1 MLTILTYGSVR
12 SQVLPFQ
19 SYSSR
24 DGLVSDAVTCILQD
38 SSGFIWIGTNDGLSK
53 YDGASF
59 TNYSMKEGLPPAA
72 ILCLAEGPRGTLW
85 MGTTY
90 EGVVRYRDGVFK
102 TIRLDS
108 IARANYV
115 TRILVDHNGNAWC
128 QTRAGLF
135 IVHADSV
142 YHIQDDLEKQYNF
155 DPERQPWT
163 FVCHESDTLLW
174 LSDGKRFVRY
184 SPGRT
189 SFAGEPFSVP
199 SSGIHPVEGLLDRD
213 GNVWILGSLDTGYRY
228 MLYRYRD
235 GSLMQQRE
243 FTAVFP
249 NVIGTDRGGDVW
261 IGSSS
266 GLYKFSVS
274 DFPKREFTHLTT
286 INGLPSLDTGTGVI
300 DREDNLWVADAGK
313 AILKLAEHS
322 ISRFTTKA
330 FFVYGNAGAIQDSR
344 HHLWLPSNNGLFEA
358 FQENSGDWRTQIHQS
373 MGKQEGSA
381 VQSLIHRSGDS
392 FYGLVDDRL
401 SLYDIDRR
409 GNASRVVLRSE
420 LPIHDSSDSYVAM
433 VDHANRLWKG
443 LSGVGIEVAD
453 AKTGALL
460 YTYSTKDNLPGSSPL
475 AIYQDTKGN
484 VWLGAED
491 ATEGALAVHWSGD
504 PIGAPLTRFTR
515 TAGFPYGRV
524 SRLFEDTEG
533 RLWIGTRYEGLVVRD
548 GLQFTNISTKEGMH
562 SNAISC
568 IAQDSVGRIWVGTH
582 AGLESIDMKSLQP
595 LPLKPELVGTMYNC
609 GATGNGIIWG
619 AGLNTFLVYDYSQE
633 RRDNIPPLVYITSVT
648 ANGKALRPDLRSE
661 LQYDQNNVTVEFV
674 GIGFRNEKAMRYE
687 FMLEGADN
695 GWGAS
700 SAQRQVNYAALKPG
714 GYRFLVKAITGEGI
728 ASSGTSSFSF
738 GILPPFWQRGWFV
751 TLSVLTTGLLLYA
764 LYRYRLH
771 QLLAME
777 RMRTAIATDLHDDIG
792 TSLTRIALYA
802 DASLREL
809 GGQPGHRANEKSSR
823 LSELLK
829 DIGGTS
835 RGLVDAMSDI
845 VWAVDPK
852 NDSFE
857 NVLIRMKTLAARML
871 DAKGIDYDIHIA
883 PDLSPLDM
891 PLQYRR
897 HFFLVFKE
905 AVNNIIKHS
914 CATRVDL
921 SINRAN
927 GMLVMDLQDNGIGFN
942 TASPKEGNGLRNMKA
957 RARALGGEY
966 TVTSDQGTGTK
977 VHFTMRIA

>member
-1 MLTILTYGSVR
+1 MFTILACRSAR

-38 SSGFIWIGTNDGLSK
+38 SRGFIWIGTNDGLSK

-59 TNYSMKEGLPPAA
+59 TNYAMNEGLPPAA
-72 ILCLAEGPRGTLW
+72 ILCLAEGPDGTLW

-90 EGVVRYRDGVFK
+90 EGVVRFRDGVFK
-102 TIRLDS
+102 TMRLDS
-108 IARANYV
+108 IAQANYV

-142 YHIQDDLEKQYNF
+142 YRIQDELEKKYGF
-155 DPERQPWT
+155 DPDRRPWT

-199 SSGIHPVEGLLDRD
+199 SSAIHPVEGLLDKD
-213 GNVWILGSLDTGYRY
+213 GNLWIVGSLNTGFRY
-228 MLYRYRD
+228 MLYRFRE
-235 GSLMQQRE
+235 GHLKGQRE
-243 FTAVFP
+243 FTALFP
-249 NVIGTDRGGDVW
+249 SVIGTDRGGDVW

-266 GLYKFSVS
+266 GLYKFNVQE
-274 DFPKREFTHLTT
+274 FPQREFTHLTT
-286 INGLPSLDTGTGVI
+286 VNGLPSLDTGTGVT
-300 DREDNLWVADAGK
+300 DREDNLWVVNAGK
-313 AILKLAEHS
+313 AILKLSEHS
-322 ISRFTTKA
+322 ILRFTTKA
-330 FFVYGNAGAIQDSR
+330 FFVYGNAGAVRDSR
-344 HHLWLPSNNGLFEA
+344 HHLWLPSNTGLFEA
-358 FQENSGDWRTQIHQS
+358 FQENSGNWTTQVHES
-373 MGKQEGSA
+373 RGKQEGA
-381 VQSLIHRSGDS
+381 QCLVQLAGDS
-392 FYGLVDDRL
+392 FYGLVDNRI
-401 SLYDIDRR
+401 SLYDIDRK
-409 GNASRVVLRSE
+409 GNYSRVVLR
-420 LPIHDSSDSYVAM
+420 LNVPIHDSSDSYVAI

-443 LSGVGIEVAD
+443 LSGVGVEVAD
-453 AKTGALL
+453 VKTGALL

-475 AIYQDTKGN
+475 AIYQDKKGN
-484 VWLGAED
+484 VWLGTED
-491 ATEGALAVHWSGD
+491 ATEGALAVHWAGD
-504 PIGAPLTRFTR
+504 SIGAPLTRYR
-515 TAGFPYGRV
+515 RAEGFPYGRV
-524 SRLFEDTEG
+524 TRLFEDTDG

-548 GLQFTNISTKEGMH
+548 GSRFKNISTKDGLH
-562 SNAISC
+562 SNAILC
-568 IAQDSVGRIWVGTH
+568 IAEDSVGRIWVGTH
-582 AGLESIDMKSLQP
+582 TGLESIDMKSLRP
-595 LPLKPELVGTMYNC
+595 LPLKQELVGVIYNC
-609 GATGNGIIWG
+609 GVMENGIVWG
-619 AGLNTFLVYDYSQE
+619 AGANTFLVYDYGQE
-633 RRDNIPPLVYITSVT
+633 KRDKVPPLVHVVSATS
-648 ANGKALRPDLRSE
+648 NGTALRLDEHSE
-661 LQYDQNNVTVEFV
+661 LQYDQNNVAVEFV
-674 GIGFRNEKAMRYE
+674 GIGFRDEKAMRYE
-687 FMLEGADN
+687 FILEGADK

-700 SAQRQVNYAALKPG
+700 SAQRRINYAALKPG
-714 GYRFLVKAITGEGI
+714 RYKFLVKAITGEGI
-728 ASSGTSSFSF
+728 ASTATASLSF

-751 TLSVLTTGLLLYA
+751 TLSVLIMGLLLYA
-764 LYRYRLH
+764 LYRYRLR

-777 RMRTAIATDLHDDIG
+777 RMRMAIATDLHDDIG

-809 GGQPGHRANEKSSR
+809 GDRPGHSANEKSR
-823 LSELLK
+823 TLNELLK

-835 RGLVDAMSDI
+835 RTLVDAMSDI

-857 NVLIRMKTLAARML
+857 NVLIRMKTLAARMF
-871 DAKGIDYDIHIA
+871 DAKGIDYYIQIA
-883 PDLSPLDM
+883 PDLSPLEM

-914 CATRVDL
+914 RATRVDL
-921 SINRAN
+921 SINRTN
-927 GMLVMDLQDNGIGFN
+927 GMLVMDLQDNGIGFD
-942 TASPKEGNGLRNMKA
+942 TASPKEGNGLRNMKE

-977 VHFTMRIA
+977 VHCTMRIA